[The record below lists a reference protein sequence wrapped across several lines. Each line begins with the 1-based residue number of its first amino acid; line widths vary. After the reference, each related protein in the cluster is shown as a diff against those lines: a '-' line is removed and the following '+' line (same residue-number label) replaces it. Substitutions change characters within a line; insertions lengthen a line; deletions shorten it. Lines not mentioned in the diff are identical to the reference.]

1 MAMNREQRRYLQ
13 RQGQMDSEGN
23 PIATKR
29 DNRPAKTERVTPRE
43 YLSEMNAELRR
54 VTWPTRQEVIN
65 YTIVVLITLA
75 LVTGLVA
82 LLDYVFAEG
91 LIGILKSASGEGDA

>member
-29 DNRPAKTERVTPRE
+29 DQRPVATERVTPRA
-43 YLSEMNAELRR
+43 YVSEVQGEMRR
-54 VTWPTRQEVIN
+54 VLWPTRPELIK
-65 YTIVVLITLA
+65 YTIVVIITFA
-75 LVTGLVA
+75 FVTGLIA
-82 LLDYVFAEG
+82 LLDWVFAEG
-91 LIGILKSASGEGDA
+91 FLALLRSGRSAG